1 MRLSLSLL
9 HSLSTATLLYNAVPS
24 LAQAAGS
31 IVEVGDTLVSAMM
44 MLLGNEEKV
53 YILDKV
59 EGNAAQIN
67 GHSAWA
73 VEWDIASSK
82 ATIMDMST
90 NAFCSSG
97 SHFPNGSFAT
107 FGGNGAIGPGGN
119 VGSVAQ
125 FGSGVYDATYQDYD
139 GTKAIRILNPCTDS
153 GCQWFDNTTQVSMQ
167 KKRWYSTAEPLGDGS
182 IVLIGGFVNGGYIN
196 RNTPN
201 TDPAYEGGA
210 AEPTYEY
217 WPSRY
222 SPPKVMQFMIDT
234 SGLNSYAHAFLM
246 PSGKIFA
253 QANYSTIMWDHD
265 QNIETKLPDMPGRVI
280 RVYPASGA
288 VAMKPLTPDN
298 NWTPEILF
306 CGGSD
311 MPEDAWGNYSYP
323 NINTWTYPASDD
335 CQSIIP
341 EPTDGSSPTYVK
353 DDNLPIGRTMS
364 QFITLPDGT
373 MLVVNGAANGTAG
386 YAQATGQT
394 ALYADMPFGMSLAS
408 APVFKPVIYDPS
420 KPAGSRWSD
429 KGLSQSTIPRLYH
442 SSALLLPD
450 ASVLVAGSN
459 PNVDV
464 NTSTIFPTTY
474 KAERFYPPYFAN
486 ISSRPVPQGFPKT
499 LSYGGASFD
508 VQLGPESYIGNA
520 NDAAKATKVVLVRPG
535 FTTHA
540 MNMGQRYLQL
550 NNTYTVS
557 DTGNVTLH
565 VAQVPPN
572 PNILQPGPVLMF
584 VVVNGL
590 PSVGKIVQVGNG
602 NIGTQPTSAVADLP
616 PISTS
621 TKAPTSS
628 GNGSAT
634 ASSSSSGLNKNLIY
648 IIAAGAGA
656 VFLIGLL
663 AVVLI
668 CMRKRKQPNEKSGGD
683 FAPGFGGL
691 SRGLSTNG
699 RRAQGEKPFGAD
711 PRMSNASSAFIP
723 LQQYNNSAFDV
734 NDDLDKHNQGH
745 TYLGRAED
753 RFSDGSAGSGQVYNS
768 GMAAAAGS
776 QVPLQAYGDDHHA
789 QDQHYGQQQYGQP
802 QGQHGQGGHGYES
815 GGGVVDYDQHQAQY
829 DPYDPDGRTGV
840 GASGGRRWGPDLEE
854 PRVPVSPTGSVTFGF
869 LDHYSTRPG
878 VGSPQRPPGLS
889 NLKQ

>member
-9 HSLSTATLLYNAVPS
+9 RSLSTAAVLYNAVPS
-24 LAQAAGS
+24 RAQAAGS

-59 EGNAAQIN
+59 EGNAATIN
-67 GHSAWA
+67 GHPAWA

-82 ATIMDMST
+82 ATIMDMTT

-119 VGSVAQ
+119 VGSQAE
-125 FGSGVYDATYQDYD
+125 FGSGIFDDTYKDYD
-139 GTKAIRILNPCTDS
+139 GTKAIRILNPCTDE
-153 GCQWFDNTTQVSMQ
+153 GCQWFDNTALVSMQ

-182 IVLIGGFVNGGYIN
+182 IILIGGFVNGGYIN

-201 TDPAYEGGA
+201 LDPAYEGGA

-265 QNIETKLPDMPGRVI
+265 QNVETKLPDMPGRVI

-288 VAMKPLTPDN
+288 VAMKPLTPEN

-323 NINTWTYPASDD
+323 NINTWNYPASDD

-353 DDNLPIGRTMS
+353 DDSLSIGRTMS

-373 MLVVNGAANGTAG
+373 MLVINGAANGTAG

-394 ALYADMPFGMSLAS
+394 ALYADMPWGMSLAS
-408 APVFKPVIYDPS
+408 APVFKPAIYDPS
-420 KPAGSRWSD
+420 KPAGSRWSE
-429 KGLSQSTIPRLYH
+429 KGLSDSTIPRLYH
-442 SSALLLPD
+442 SSAILLPD
-450 ASVLVAGSN
+450 GSVLVAGSN

-464 NTSTIFPTTY
+464 NTTTIFPTTY
-474 KAERFYPPYFAN
+474 KAERFYPPYFAK
-486 ISSRPVPQGFPKT
+486 IKDRPVPQGLPKT
-499 LSYGGASFD
+499 LSYGGDSFD
-508 VQLGPESYIGNA
+508 IQLGPESYSGNA
-520 NDAAKATKVVLVRPG
+520 NDAAKVTKVVLVRPG

-550 NNTYTVS
+550 NNTYTVA
-557 DTGNVTLH
+557 DTGNITLH

-584 VVVNGL
+584 VVVDGL
-590 PSVGKIVQVGNG
+590 PSVGKMVTVGNG
-602 NIGTQPTSAVADLP
+602 NIGVQPTSAVADLP

-621 TKAPTSS
+621 TKAPTGSGSGGVKESS
-628 GNGSAT
+628 AP
-634 ASSSSSGLNKNLIY
+634 LNKSLIY

-656 VFLIGLL
+656 ALLIAIL
-663 AVVLI
+663 AFVLV
-668 CMRKRKQPNEKSGGD
+668 CMRKSKQSNEKSGGD
-683 FAPGFGGL
+683 LAPGIGGL
-691 SRGLSTNG
+691 ARGLSTNNG
-699 RRAQGEKPFGAD
+699 RRAQGEKPFGGYAD
-711 PRMSNASSAFIP
+711 NRASSASSAFIP

-734 NDDLDKHNQGH
+734 HDDLDKHSQSQGSH
-745 TYLGRAED
+745 VYLGRPED
-753 RFSDGSAGSGQVYNS
+753 RFSDGSAGSGRMYNS

-789 QDQHYGQQQYGQP
+789 QDQHYGQQQQQYGQP
-802 QGQHGQGGHGYES
+802 QGQHGQGGHRYES
-815 GGGVVDYDQHQAQY
+815 GGGVVDYDRHQAQY
-829 DPYDPDGRTGV
+829 DPYDPDGRGYV
-840 GASGGRRWGPDLEE
+840 R
-854 PRVPVSPTGSVTFGF
+854 
-869 LDHYSTRPG
+869 
-878 VGSPQRPPGLS
+878 
-889 NLKQ
+889 

>member
-9 HSLSTATLLYNAVPS
+9 HSLSTATLLYNAVPTV
-24 LAQAAGS
+24 AQAAGS
-31 IVEVGDTLVSAMM
+31 ISEVGDTLVSAMM

-59 EGNAAQIN
+59 EGNKAQIN
-67 GHSAWA
+67 GHPAWA
-73 VEWDIASSK
+73 VEWDIATST

-119 VGSVAQ
+119 VGSVAE
-125 FGSGVYDATYQDYD
+125 FGSGIFDQTYQDYD
-139 GTKAIRILNPCTDS
+139 GTKAIRILNPCTDQ

-167 KKRWYSTAEPLGDGS
+167 KKRWYSTAEPLGDGT
-182 IVLIGGFVNGGYIN
+182 IILIGGFVNGGYIN

-201 TDPAYEGGA
+201 LDPAYEGGA

-234 SGLNSYAHAFLM
+234 SGLNSYCHAYLM

-265 QNIETKLPDMPGRVI
+265 NNIETKLPDMPGRVI

-288 VAMKPLTPDN
+288 VAMKPLTPEN

-323 NINTWTYPASDD
+323 NINTWNYPASDD

-341 EPTDGSSPTYVK
+341 EPTDNSSPTYVK
-353 DDNLPIGRTMS
+353 DDNLPVGRTMG
-364 QFITLPDGT
+364 QFILLPDGT
-373 MLVVNGAANGTAG
+373 MLIINGGQNGTAG
-386 YAQATGQT
+386 YAEATGET

-408 APVFKPVIYDPS
+408 APVLKPAIYDPS
-420 KPAGSRWSD
+420 KPAGQRWSD
-429 KGLSQSTIPRLYH
+429 KGLSESTIPRLYH

-464 NTSTIFPTTY
+464 NLTTFFPTTY

-486 ISSRPVPQGFPKT
+486 IASRPVPHGMPTT
-499 LSYGGASFD
+499 LSYGGDSFD
-508 VQLGPESYIGNA
+508 INLGPESYSGSA

-550 NNTYTVS
+550 NNTYTVA
-557 DTGNVTLH
+557 DTGNITLH

-572 PNILQPGPVLMF
+572 PNILQPGPLLMF
-584 VVVNGL
+584 VVVDGL
-590 PSVGKIVQVGNG
+590 PSMGKMVTVGNG
-602 NIGTQPTSAVADLP
+602 NIGAQPTSAASVLP
-616 PISTS
+616 PIVTS
-621 TKAPTSS
+621 TKAPTGSAKPTSS
-628 GNGSAT
+628 G
-634 ASSSSSGLNKNLIY
+634 SSTKSTNLIY
-648 IIAAGAGA
+648 IIAAGVGA
-656 VFLIGLL
+656 VALIAIGALL
-663 AVVLI
+663 FVCL
-668 CMRKRKQPNEKSGGD
+668 RKRKQPNEKSGGE
-683 FAPGFGGL
+683 FAPGFVGGL
-691 SRGLSTNG
+691 ARGLSTNNG
-699 RRAQGEKPFGAD
+699 RRAQGEKPYGGPQDA
-711 PRMSNASSAFIP
+711 RMSNASSAFIP

-734 NDDLDKHNQGH
+734 NDDLDRHGPGQ

-753 RFSDGSAGSGQVYNS
+753 RFSDGSAGSGRMYNA

-776 QVPLQAYGDDHHA
+776 QVPLQAYDAH
-789 QDQHYGQQQYGQP
+789 DQHHDQYGQPQGQYGQSQQYGQP
-802 QGQHGQGGHGYES
+802 QGQYGGQGGHGYES
-815 GGGVVDYDQHQAQY
+815 GGGVMNYDQHQAQAQY
-829 DPYDPDGRTGV
+829 DPYDPD
-840 GASGGRRWGPDLEE
+840 ARRYV
-854 PRVPVSPTGSVTFGF
+854 R
-869 LDHYSTRPG
+869 
-878 VGSPQRPPGLS
+878 
-889 NLKQ
+889 